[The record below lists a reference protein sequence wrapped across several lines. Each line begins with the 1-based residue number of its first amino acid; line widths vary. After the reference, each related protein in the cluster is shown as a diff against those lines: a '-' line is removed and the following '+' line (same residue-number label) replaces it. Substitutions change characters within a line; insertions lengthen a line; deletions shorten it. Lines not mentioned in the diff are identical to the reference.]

1 MQQETI
7 FLYDWKRIFFGET
20 SPEFILEIFLRTLII
35 YLILLVAMRLFGKR
49 LTGQLTIIEM
59 SIMLTMGAI
68 LAPAMQLADRGLLAG
83 VVALICALIFERG
96 INYWGLKRSAA
107 EELIQGRETVL
118 VKDGILQVENLA
130 SSRIS
135 RPQLLSTLR
144 SGGIYNVSQI
154 YRVYLEACGLFNIYT
169 MDTDR
174 AGLSTLM
181 DTDEE
186 VHSIQQLD
194 PSHVACKCCGNT
206 VPVDPKPG
214 TCSVCNANEWVEAYR

>member
-7 FLYDWKRIFFGET
+7 FLYDWKRIFFGDT
-20 SPEFILEIFLRTLII
+20 SPEFLIEIFLRTLII
-35 YLILLVAMRLFGKR
+35 YLLLLVAMRLFGKR

-68 LAPAMQLADRGLLAG
+68 LAPAMQLADRGLLSG
-83 VVALICALIFERG
+83 VVALVCALIFERG

-107 EELIQGRETVL
+107 EELIQGKETVL

-135 RPQLLSTLR
+135 RLQLLSTLR
-144 SGGIYNVSQI
+144 SEGVYNLGRIQ
-154 YRVYLEACGLFNIYT
+154 RVYLEASGLFSIYT
-169 MDTDR
+169 METDR
-174 AGLSTLM
+174 SGLSTLM

-194 PSHVACKCCGNT
+194 SDHTTCSCCGNT
-206 VPVDPKPG
+206 VLADPRPA
-214 TCSVCNANEWVEAYR
+214 TCSICNATEWVEAYR

>member
-20 SPEFILEIFLRTLII
+20 SPEFMLEILLRTLII

-83 VVALICALIFERG
+83 VVALVCALVFERG
-96 INYWGLKRSAA
+96 INYWGLKRAAA
-107 EELIQGRETVL
+107 EELIQGKETVL
-118 VKDGILQVENLA
+118 VKDGILQVANLA

-144 SGGIYNVSQI
+144 AEGIYNVSQI
-154 YRVYLEACGLFNIYT
+154 QRVYLEACGQFSFYT
-169 MDTDR
+169 TETDK

-181 DTDEE
+181 DTDKE

-194 PSHVACKCCGNT
+194 PEHVACTCCGNT
-206 VPVDPKPG
+206 VPVDPRPA
-214 TCSVCNANEWVEAYR
+214 TCAVCNATEWVEAYR

>member
-20 SPEFILEIFLRTLII
+20 SPEFMLEIFLRTLII
-35 YLILLVAMRLFGKR
+35 YLLLLVAMRLFGKR

-68 LAPAMQLADRGLLAG
+68 LAPAMQLADRGLLSG

-96 INYWGLKRSAA
+96 INYWGLKRSTA
-107 EELIQGRETVL
+107 EELIQGKETVL
-118 VKDGILQVENLA
+118 VKDGILQIENLA

-144 SGGIYNVSQI
+144 SEGIYKVSQI
-154 YRVYLEACGLFNIYT
+154 ERV
-169 MDTDR
+169 
-174 AGLSTLM
+174 
-181 DTDEE
+181 
-186 VHSIQQLD
+186 
-194 PSHVACKCCGNT
+194 
-206 VPVDPKPG
+206 
-214 TCSVCNANEWVEAYR
+214 